1 MNTFEMKTAIHFGD
15 NALDRLKEIPYKRVL
30 IITDPFVVQSKM
42 INLITAPLN
51 SAGIEYDIFH
61 DVVPDAPVDKIA
73 EGVKKFLEY
82 QPEAVVA
89 VGGGSAIDSSKA
101 IREFALKINNYGK
114 VGLIAIPTTSGTGSE
129 VTSFAV
135 VNDTAAHVKY
145 PLISESL
152 TADEAIL
159 DAELVR
165 SVPPAITADTGMDV
179 FTHAL
184 ESYVSTAHNEFS
196 SALAEKAIEI
206 CGVFLLRAYLDG
218 SDMHARKKM
227 HVASCLAGLSFNT
240 AGLGITHSMAHQLG
254 AMFHIP
260 HGRANAMLLPHIV
273 EFNSDINKHSK
284 SQKEYLPA
292 VKRYANVAHILGLSN
307 YNKVMTVRS
316 LVNWIQFMQKE
327 MNIPLTIQEL
337 GTIAPEEYFAAI
349 DKMADAA
356 LADGVYTPDKFSWS
370 GGTGKVSISCTKI
383 TVTGGQAYATIVFS
397 SGSYGYVKANGNTY
411 YPTTTGSTSTFVIPV
426 ELNKNNT
433 IIGMTTKMS
442 TAHEISY
449 SIFIYLSA
457 AAKADGTTVSGETNL
472 SADTLDEK
480 APEIMGLSYQ
490 SETKVEHAKYFK
502 IYHYDQG
509 ITLLEID
516 QRKDEDTKETKT
528 KDTKE
533 DTDSG
538 LTPAQEEKLALY
550 KAKIVRYLIVPED
563 AEIPAGLDKEMIVIQ
578 KPKKS
583 AYVGSEEVLEILDK
597 LNATD
602 QITSVGVKQ
611 KNCKVEG
618 IAKAMKAKKI
628 IYAGT
633 YKKPE
638 NKKLMKSKCDLA
650 ILSNKIFP
658 DEKNEKKMSVEDQ
671 QKRYEELAE
680 KFVLLDV
687 PMIVDRS
694 ADEEKDDAKAEW
706 SKVYEAIF
714 AQTDSTDSSA
724 KN

>member
-159 DAELVR
+159 DAELVK
-165 SVPPAITADTGMDV
+165 SVPPAITAD
-179 FTHAL
+179 
-184 ESYVSTAHNEFS
+184 NEFS

-307 YNKVMTVRS
+307 YNKVMSVRS

-327 MNIPLTIQEL
+327 MNIPLTIQEI
-337 GTIAPEEYFAAI
+337 GTISPDEYFGAI

-356 LADGVYTPDKFSWS
+356 LADA
-370 GGTGKVSISCTKI
+370 CT
-383 TVTGGQAYATIVFS
+383 V
-397 SGSYGYVKANGNTY
+397 
-411 YPTTTGSTSTFVIPV
+411 
-426 ELNKNNT
+426 NNPR
-433 IIGMTTKMS
+433 
-442 TAHEISY
+442 
-449 SIFIYLSA
+449 
-457 AAKADGTTVSGETNL
+457 V
-472 SADTLDEK
+472 
-480 APEIMGLSYQ
+480 P
-490 SETKVEHAKYFK
+490 
-502 IYHYDQG
+502 
-509 ITLLEID
+509 
-516 QRKDEDTKETKT
+516 
-528 KDTKE
+528 TKE
-533 DTDSG
+533 DIIKIYT
-538 LTPAQEEKLALY
+538 KL
-550 KAKIVRYLIVPED
+550 
-563 AEIPAGLDKEMIVIQ
+563 
-578 KPKKS
+578 
-583 AYVGSEEVLEILDK
+583 
-597 LNATD
+597 
-602 QITSVGVKQ
+602 
-611 KNCKVEG
+611 
-618 IAKAMKAKKI
+618 
-628 IYAGT
+628 
-633 YKKPE
+633 
-638 NKKLMKSKCDLA
+638 
-650 ILSNKIFP
+650 
-658 DEKNEKKMSVEDQ
+658 
-671 QKRYEELAE
+671 
-680 KFVLLDV
+680 
-687 PMIVDRS
+687 
-694 ADEEKDDAKAEW
+694 W
-706 SKVYEAIF
+706 SF
-714 AQTDSTDSSA
+714 
-724 KN
+724 